1 MLIRIERDFEA
12 YLDEISLITILLP
25 YDYYEGKSAAF
36 FIKSDEERSQ
46 LEMLSSEPIE
56 DFIKYSCR
64 LDQSIDIGS
73 EYLIE
78 DEHGNTT
85 DLQIGAVIRTKEFDD
100 IFYIERRLGF
110 TYTKEATS
118 FSLWAPTAGT
128 VKLRLFNNDGRESEK
143 WPMNRGEKGVWEL
156 TIDGDL
162 EGRKYT
168 YLVCVNLRWQEA
180 VDPYAVALTPN
191 GEHGVIV
198 NLKKTAM
205 TKRELPRLSSPVDA
219 IIYETH
225 IRDFTIHH
233 DSGVSQKGL
242 YNGAAEINTKSSDGG
257 LTGLSYAADLG
268 VTHIQF
274 LPFHD
279 FAGVDEVKSNNEYN
293 WGYNPLHFN
302 VPDGSYSTDPGDPY
316 TRIKELKELISTV
329 HSLGL
334 RVITDVVYNHVYER
348 ESSSFEKIVPGY
360 FFRHDAFG
368 MPSNGTGVG
377 NDIASERKMV
387 RKFIIDSVLFWQKEY
402 HVDGFRF
409 DLMGILDIETMNL
422 IREKTAEID
431 SSILLL
437 GEGWELN
444 TPIPAGQKA
453 SMRNQLKMPGIA
465 HFNDKFRDR
474 IKGSTFHLYDKGYA
488 LGNAGYYQDASEVI
502 SGSIGMC
509 DEKGLFLSPEQSINY
524 VEAHDNHTMWDKIT
538 ACFQDGDEQELKLR
552 HRLATVLTILSQGVP
567 FFHSGQEFFR
577 TKHGVG
583 NSYRSS
589 NEINQ
594 MDWSRKA
601 QYKDHVNY
609 IKGMISIR
617 QKHGAFRFSEAE
629 DIRKHLRVLEEVK
642 PVLGFLLHDV
652 QEFGSWSR
660 ILVFFN
666 PFQNPCPAVLPE
678 GIWSV
683 IANDQSAGV
692 NELEA
697 VSKKIELK
705 PISTYVLIQEEI

>member
-1 MLIRIERDFEA
+1 MLIKIERDFEA

-36 FIKSDEERSQ
+36 FIKKDQERVQ
-46 LEMLSSEPIE
+46 LELLGSEPIE
-56 DFIKYSCR
+56 EYIKYSCR

-73 EYLIE
+73 EYWIE
-78 DEHGNTT
+78 DEHGNET
-85 DLQIGAVIRTKEFDD
+85 DLQIGAVIRTEEFDEL
-100 IFYIERRLGF
+100 FYTECKLGF
-110 TYTKEATS
+110 TYAKEKTS
-118 FSLWAPTAGT
+118 FALWAPTAGK
-128 VKLRLFNNDGRESEK
+128 VKLRLFNDDGSDSQEELMK
-143 WPMNRGEKGVWEL
+143 RGDKGVWEL

-168 YLVCVNLRWQEA
+168 YLVCVNLRWQES

-191 GEHGVIV
+191 GEHGVIID
-198 NLKKTAM
+198 LKKTAM
-205 TKRELPRLSSPVDA
+205 TKRELPALISPVDA

-242 YNGAAEINTKSSDGG
+242 YNGAGEINTKSSDGG

-316 TRIKELKELISTV
+316 ARIIELKELISTV

-402 HVDGFRF
+402 YVDGFRF
-409 DLMGILDIETMNL
+409 DLMGILDVETMNL
-422 IREKTAEID
+422 IRKKTVEND
-431 SSILLL
+431 SSVLLL

-444 TPIPAGQKA
+444 TPIPAEKKA
-453 SMRNQLKMPGIA
+453 SMRNQSKMPGIA
-465 HFNDKFRDR
+465 HFNDRFRDR
-474 IKGSTFHLYDKGYA
+474 IKGSTFHLYDKGFA
-488 LGNAGYYQDASEVI
+488 LGNAGYYQDAAEVI
-502 SGSIGMC
+502 GGSIGML

-524 VEAHDNHTMWDKIT
+524 VEAHDNHTLWDKIT
-538 ACFQDGDEQELKLR
+538 ACFPDEDEHELMLR
-552 HRLATVLTILSQGVP
+552 HRLSTVMTILAQGVP
-567 FFHSGQEFFR
+567 FLHSGQEFFR
-577 TKHGVG
+577 TKQGVG

-589 NEINQ
+589 NDINQ
-594 MDWSRKA
+594 MDWSRKEK
-601 QYKDHVNY
+601 YVDHVDY
-609 IKGMISIR
+609 IKGILSIR
-617 QKHGAFRFSEAE
+617 KKHGAFRFREAE
-629 DIRKHLRVLEEVK
+629 RIRKHLRILEERK
-642 PVLGFLLHDV
+642 PVLGFALQEV
-652 QEFGSWSR
+652 KEFGSWNQ
-660 ILVFFN
+660 ILVFIN
-666 PFQNPCPAVLPE
+666 PFHDVCIVDLPE
-678 GIWSV
+678 GRWSV
-683 IANDQSAGV
+683 IANDQYAGI

-697 VSKKIELK
+697 VSENFKLK